1 MLFRSSL
8 SVSLSLPVSLSISLS
23 LSLFQSLSISLSI
36 SLRLILYPSI
46 FFFTKTFLLHAESF
60 SFVIHQ
66 FLLFFLL
73 LSHYSFQLS
82 FPSFP
87 SSFCISL
94 LILFPLLFLP
104 SISHLTLY
112 TPSNLSSL
120 ASFFLSFI
128 IFIVIFFPDLFPDS
142 STSSFSYH
150 FSSFSLLFL
159 CLYPLLFL
167 FLFISHFPLP
177 IPFYPIRPVP
187 SHSIPF
193 VPSRPIRPV
202 PSHSIPSCPHF
213 VPFPPRPIPFYTA
226 QHTRV
231 QLPSSLDSLLSNGR
245 WGVCGFPAGNHDP
258 LKDFHTQGFLALKC
272 LTEFFKRYQ
281 EEGSQLGVEFAQ
293 KRARHCTLPQV
304 IIYDFLTGRKIIF
317 LFFDEILLII
327 Y

>member
-1 MLFRSSL
+1 MLI
-8 SVSLSLPVSLSISLS
+8 PT
-23 LSLFQSLSISLSI
+23 
-36 SLRLILYPSI
+36 LILILIYLTLPPSHPI
-46 FFFTKTFLLHAESF
+46 
-60 SFVIHQ
+60 
-66 FLLFFLL
+66 
-73 LSHYSFQLS
+73 LSH
-82 FPSFP
+82 
-87 SSFCISL
+87 SS
-94 LILFPLLFLP
+94 
-104 SISHLTLY
+104 
-112 TPSNLSSL
+112 
-120 ASFFLSFI
+120 
-128 IFIVIFFPDLFPDS
+128 
-142 STSSFSYH
+142 
-150 FSSFSLLFL
+150 
-159 CLYPLLFL
+159 
-167 FLFISHFPLP
+167 
-177 IPFYPIRPVP
+177 RPVP
-187 SHSIPF
+187 F
-193 VPSRPIRPV
+193 T
-202 PSHSIPSCPHF
+202 PSCPHF